1 MSALPPSI
9 AGDET
14 LAASHSRDD
23 HAGSPR
29 GGNPA
34 AAPGL
39 IEQMGFLAGT
49 RLATPLGYVAVE
61 RLTAGDFLLTADGRH
76 ARLRWIGMQWVEARA
91 AHAPV
96 VFQTGVMD
104 NMRPLCLGQGHRLI
118 VSGWRAE
125 VLFDAASVQASAK
138 GFVNGADVRIEEGE
152 TVTYCHLLFDRHEVV
167 LAENVPCETLLPG
180 PPGLARLDP
189 VTRGNLLAACPGIA
203 SKIGGPDDGPAL
215 PLLNTAEAGQ
225 FCAV

>member
-1 MSALPPSI
+1 MSALPPLT
-9 AGDET
+9 AGDEA

-23 HAGSPR
+23 LAGLPR
-29 GGNPA
+29 GGKPA
-34 AAPGL
+34 TTPGV

-76 ARLRWIGMQWVEARA
+76 ARLRWIGMQRVEARA

-104 NMRPLCLGQGHRLI
+104 NMRPLCVGQGHRLI

-125 VLFDAASVQASAK
+125 LLFDAASVQASAK

-180 PPGLARLDP
+180 PLGLARLDP
-189 VTRGNLLAACPGIA
+189 VTRGKLLAGCPGMA
-203 SKIGGPDDGPAL
+203 SRTGGPDEDAVL
-215 PLLNTAEAGQ
+215 PLLNTAQAGE
-225 FCAV
+225 FCAA